1 MSFPFPF
8 LVNQSDASAGVRC
21 WEDHDDNH
29 QQALE
34 TSVVTFGDFHS
45 EKTLSSYR
53 ILQMCTVYCIRY
65 AEEICNVVG
74 MGLPNLWIFM
84 VFLGMVYFFGFSS
97 WYNRCV

>member
-8 LVNQSDASAGVRC
+8 LVQSDASAGVRC

-34 TSVVTFGDFHS
+34 TSVVTFGD
-45 EKTLSSYR
+45 
-53 ILQMCTVYCIRY
+53 LQMCTVYCIRY

-74 MGLPNLWIFM
+74 MGLPWFTQFM
-84 VFLGMVYFFGFSS
+84 DIYGVFWGWFIFGFSTL
-97 WYNRCV
+97 